1 MTDGIARHHER
12 QHRITLSVVIPV
24 YCNAATLEPLYARLC
39 CAIAPLTDRYDIV
52 FVNDACPKGSLEVLK
67 RIVLR
72 DDKVS
77 VIDLAYNVGQH
88 QAIVIGLAH
97 AVGDIVAVM
106 DADLQDPPEALPHLV
121 AALLAS
127 PDIGVVFAGRRGR
140 YESRFRLV
148 TSFAFKMLIHWIGKV
163 PRDAGS
169 FCVMQRQVVKRLLA
183 LPSVP
188 PYLLT
193 LLSACNIRMVSVPI
207 IRQARPVGASAYSEW
222 QRLRLALTILWGTV
236 QLKVVRWQGHYPT
249 QLDRMMEIPLQ
260 RFGSRFNQSLTNSA
274 PAPSEVIR

>member
-1 MTDGIARHHER
+1 M
-12 QHRITLSVVIPV
+12 PV
-24 YCNAATLEPLYARLC
+24 YRNAATLEPLYARLL

-52 FVNDACPKGSLEVLK
+52 FVNDACPEGSLEVLK
-67 RIVLR
+67 RIALR

-77 VIDLAYNVGQH
+77 VIDLAHNVGQH

-121 AALLAS
+121 ATLLTS

-140 YESRFRLV
+140 YESGLRLG
-148 TSFAFKMLIHWIGKV
+148 TSFAFKTLLHWVGKV

-169 FCVMQRQVVKRLLA
+169 FCVMRRQVVDRLLA

-193 LLSACNIRMVSVPI
+193 LLSACKVRTVSVPVV
-207 IRQARPVGASAYSEW
+207 RQVRPVGASAYSEW
-222 QRLRLALTILWGTV
+222 KRLRLALAALWGIV
-236 QLKVVRWQGHYPT
+236 QLKVVRRQGRYPT
-249 QLDRMMEIPLQ
+249 QLDRMMGIPLQ
-260 RFGSRFNQSLTNSA
+260 RFGSRFNPPLANSA
-274 PAPSEVIR
+274 PAPGEVK